1 CLAFAAQYI
10 EQCAAARAIGRP
22 AHARGRLRYA
32 VHLLRELSPVV
43 FLKSYLFQT
52 AKRLRKCPSRATQR
66 SGISKNNG
74 GSSVSRSDVFC
85 IVLVVVILTP
95 LVIVQ
100 AGPGFAPAWFD
111 RDLAGVPV
119 TVCATA

>member
-1 CLAFAAQYI
+1 M
-10 EQCAAARAIGRP
+10 
-22 AHARGRLRYA
+22 
-32 VHLLRELSPVV
+32 
-43 FLKSYLFQT
+43 
-52 AKRLRKCPSRATQR
+52 
-66 SGISKNNG
+66 
-74 GSSVSRSDVFC
+74 SRSDVFC

-119 TVCATA
+119 TVCATALWFVAMMLLAWRFAAAKTRAAKADSDKGEA